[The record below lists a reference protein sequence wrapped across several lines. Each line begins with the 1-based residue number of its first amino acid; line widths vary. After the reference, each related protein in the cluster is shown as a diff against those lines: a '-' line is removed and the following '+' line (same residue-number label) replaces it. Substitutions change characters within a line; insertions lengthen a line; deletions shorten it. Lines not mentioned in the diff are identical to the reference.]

1 MNVYTYI
8 HIFSACDH
16 ISFVNKLRVL
26 LDKNQNFHDNLNMF
40 ITGLR
45 DAWSKY
51 AFKLLSGCTISIP
64 GDDSVY
70 QSQDSMIVNFFMI
83 DYLRDKVLD
92 LLLIQIEKAACEK
105 GSSSTNNIPLLP
117 LMLFQLQYVACTH
130 SEVIYEHI
138 KKNFEKYAAQSK
150 WDIIASAELILDSSK
165 HDNFAQLLT

>member
-1 MNVYTYI
+1 
-8 HIFSACDH
+8 
-16 ISFVNKLRVL
+16 
-26 LDKNQNFHDNLNMF
+26 MF

-64 GDDSVY
+64 GDEIVY

-105 GSSSTNNIPLLP
+105 SSSSKLSTNNIPLLP
-117 LMLFQLQYVACTH
+117 LMLFQLQYVAVTH
-130 SEVIYEHI
+130 SEIIYEHI
-138 KKNFEKYAAQSK
+138 KKNFEKYSDQSK
-150 WDIIASAELILDSSK
+150 YDIIASAELTLDSSK
-165 HDNFAQLLT
+165 HDDFAKLLMQVII